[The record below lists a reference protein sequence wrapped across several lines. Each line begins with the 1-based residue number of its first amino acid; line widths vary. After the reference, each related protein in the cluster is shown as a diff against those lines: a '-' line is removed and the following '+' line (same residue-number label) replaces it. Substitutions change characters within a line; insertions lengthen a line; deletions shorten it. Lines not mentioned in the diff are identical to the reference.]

1 MFYRIADVILHFVL
15 LFIFR
20 IRRTG
25 VENIPLEGGVIV
37 AYNHK
42 SYWDPVMAGA
52 TCPRKLRFMA
62 KEELFKNPLFGSL
75 IKALGAFPISR
86 GRGDIGAIKGSLKIL
101 KEGNTMLI
109 FPEGKRS
116 KDGQIGSVKPGVA
129 AIAHRAKVPIVP
141 ACISGDYKWLHKIT
155 VSYGEPVYL
164 DFENKMTADE
174 MQSAADD
181 IINRIKRMNEQN
193 LLSEGK

>member
-1 MFYRIADVILHFVL
+1 MFYKFALAIVRFVL

-20 IRRTG
+20 VKTIG
-25 VENIPLEGGVIV
+25 KENIPEDGGVIV

-42 SYWDPVMAGA
+42 SYWDPVIAGA

-62 KEELFKNPLFGSL
+62 KEELFKNPLFGRL

-109 FPEGKRS
+109 FPEGRRS
-116 KDGQIGSVKPGVA
+116 KDGTIGSAKPGVA
-129 AIAHRAKVPIVP
+129 AIAHRAKVPVVP
-141 ACISGDYKWLHKIT
+141 ACISGDYKWMRRIT

-164 DFENKMTADE
+164 DFESKMTAE
-174 MQSAADD
+174 ETQAAADD
-181 IINRIKRMNEQN
+181 IINRIKAMNEQN
-193 LLSEGK
+193 LLGEGK